1 MEKIYKKNDNDLRM
15 KKLLAT
21 GRFQTPWLT
30 RISSGL
36 LCTIILTSF
45 PDAASAAN
53 PYRVISRSE
62 WGADESFLYTDTP
75 ETEITDIKSD
85 KTSEPETKR
94 EKDCSQAHE
103 KYPDEFV
110 PARTVRKNGDKT
122 YRWALQ
128 YSKDV
133 KLLVVHHTAIQVT
146 GDDRSSEERM
156 RALYNM
162 HSNTQGWGD
171 IGYHYVVGDDGKI
184 FEGKT
189 GGDYVAGGHVYC
201 GNLGTV
207 GISLMVN
214 FDIEKPTQA
223 QMRSLQWLL
232 ITLSKRYHIDPD
244 GTTRFHGKEVQTVL
258 GHRNLLSTDCP
269 GYYVTE
275 TLNQIRTNVARND
288 YSTAIR
294 FPVVAK
300 AKSAGILAKLQKAR
314 LGVKSDE
321 PLTGVIASG
330 PTNIEGRPGDSAIFV
345 IQYRSGNAG
354 VNRRTRIANVSRSS
368 NRLGLSQELGSRDI
382 AIRND
387 LLLPEYLRPRSVQ
400 TIRLKVQ
407 YPIEPGTY
415 TATIGG
421 VEYTFNVTG
430 RRMRNSEFGIRNE
443 IIRPDTGRVSQR
455 KTDTEEPSVSIP
467 NSEFLI
473 PNLIRIRLST
483 RETGATT
490 CTTVN
495 LNALKSQYRG
505 TLECK
510 VLDGKTAII
519 NEIALEDYLAGLA
532 EEPDTEP
539 YEKQRAFAIAAR
551 TYAAF
556 YLQKD
561 QRKFPGMPYDGDD
574 SPARFQSYKGMSFE
588 LKNPSWVKAV
598 RNTAGKVMMIGD
610 ALIKPPYFSSDDG
623 RTRSPDEAGWNNFP
637 NAEIFKSK
645 PDPWCKGMPMA
656 GHGVGMSGCGAEG
669 QAEEGKKAEEILEY
683 YYPGT
688 TIIMTND
695 QEPMTRQGK

>member
-207 GISLMVN
+207 GISLMGN

-421 VEYTFNVTG
+421 VEYTFNVGG
-430 RRMRNSEFGIRNE
+430 RRTRTPDAAIAIPDGVVIQKDRATASTPRNSPVQDG
-443 IIRPDTGRVSQR
+443 PAT
-455 KTDTEEPSVSIP
+455 
-467 NSEFLI
+467 
-473 PNLIRIRLST
+473 LIRIRLST
-483 RETGATT
+483 RETGTT
-490 CTTVN
+490 SCTVVN

-510 VLDGKTAII
+510 EIDGKAAII
-519 NEIALEDYLAGLA
+519 NTIGLEDYLAGLA

-551 TYAAF
+551 SYALH
-556 YLQKD
+556 YVLSDK
-561 QRKFPGMPYDGDD
+561 RKFPGKPYDGSD
-574 SPARFQSYKGMSFE
+574 SPREFQAYGGKFFE
-588 LKNPSWVKAV
+588 EKNPRWVQAV
-598 RNTAGKVMMIGD
+598 QDTAGKVITWQRRIVK
-610 ALIKPPYFSSDDG
+610 APYFSSDGGQTKSALDVW
-623 RTRSPDEAGWNNFP
+623 GWKDTP
-637 NAEIFKSK
+637 YLDSK
-645 PDPWCKGMPMA
+645 PDPWCSGMSNN

-669 QAEEGKKAEEILEY
+669 QANEGKTAEEILGY
-683 YYPGT
+683 YFPNT
-688 TIIMTND
+688 HILRVEKAI
-695 QEPMTRQGK
+695 EWEARLK